1 LSVGPKLRNLRAS
14 RRQAA
19 AYSHTAFSMDF
30 EAARQQMIQQQVRAW
45 DVLDPAV
52 LEVLARVPRE
62 RFVAPQYREIAFAD
76 SAIPL
81 PAGQSMLAP
90 NVHGRILQALEIRA
104 GETVL
109 EVGAGSGCLT
119 ACLAA
124 LGGQVTSLEIQ
135 PELVALATGN
145 LRAAGFPGV
154 TLLGVD
160 ATTWQAPQRYDAVV
174 LTGSLPEYD
183 RRYEQWLNV
192 GGRLFVA
199 VGSGE
204 PMTARLV
211 TRSGE
216 HDYARLDLFETVIDP
231 LVNARRPSA
240 FVF

>member
-1 LSVGPKLRNLRAS
+1 
-14 RRQAA
+14 
-19 AYSHTAFSMDF
+19 MDF

-45 DVLDPAV
+45 DVLDPGV
-52 LEVLARVPRE
+52 LEVLALVPRE
-62 RFVAPQYREIAFAD
+62 RFVTPAYREIAFAD

-90 NVHGRILQALEIRA
+90 KIHGRILQALEVRP

-109 EVGAGSGCLT
+109 EVGAGSGYLT

-124 LGGQVTSLEIQ
+124 LGGQVTSLEIH

-145 LRAAGFPGV
+145 LRAAGFPG
-154 TLLGVD
+154 TGVLAAD
-160 ATTWQAPQRYDAVV
+160 ATAWQAPQRYDVVV

-183 RRYEQWLNV
+183 PRYEQWLNP

-211 TRSGE
+211 TRGSG
-216 HDYARLDLFETVIDP
+216 HQFARLDLFETVIEP